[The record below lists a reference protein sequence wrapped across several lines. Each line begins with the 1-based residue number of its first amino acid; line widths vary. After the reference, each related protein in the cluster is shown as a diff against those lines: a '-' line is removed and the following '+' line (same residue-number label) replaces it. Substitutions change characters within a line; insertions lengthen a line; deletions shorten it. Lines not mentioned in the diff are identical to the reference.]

1 VDTIAAIVSRPSM
14 SGRYSNTEEATGVY
28 QSTWSKISSTLPL
41 DELPQPRLGHFHPDA
56 VLKGKRDYG
65 CHTMM
70 TTRTIATTKPTIV
83 SRAIPANL
91 MVAVNIMLVSTN
103 LGSHHRTLSH
113 KYYQHTNGEM
123 LEKSYRILI
132 VTMREVAKTSR
143 LSEQIKPNF
152 EDIQV
157 IEREPKQNKEI
168 AEKTRKEDK

>member
-1 VDTIAAIVSRPSM
+1 
-14 SGRYSNTEEATGVY
+14 
-28 QSTWSKISSTLPL
+28 
-41 DELPQPRLGHFHPDA
+41 
-56 VLKGKRDYG
+56 
-65 CHTMM
+65 
-70 TTRTIATTKPTIV
+70 
-83 SRAIPANL
+83 